1 VAKSLG
7 VTDGLS
13 EPGLLLEHGDV
24 GLQFDPGDV
33 GLALQVEKVPE
44 GVCVSCVEGSALS
57 LGGSR
62 ILFRAGELLREGDDA
77 VLRGGERPQGLG
89 FSGRRTD
96 GPGAAAAVLT
106 SSSGLIL
113 QLALEPLRP
122 ASPEGGLVRKSVE
135 LRRRVWV
142 EPAPRGGAPCKGAS
156 ELTAFGLGI
165 SKAMLELTLNGLEG
179 GSPILEGSARAAVS
193 LGSGRWGR
201 SGGTGE
207 SEHRP
212 EGIEGMRGESVR
224 AELRRDWRCVQW
236 LLLRP
241 RR

>member
-1 VAKSLG
+1 M
-7 VTDGLS
+7 TDGLS
-13 EPGLLLEHGDV
+13 KPGLLLEHGNV

-33 GLALQVEKVPE
+33 GLALQVEKIPE

-77 VLRGGERPQGLG
+77 VLRGGERPHGLD
-89 FSGRRTD
+89 FSGGRAD
-96 GPGAAAAVLT
+96 GAAAAVLT

-122 ASPEGGLVRKSVE
+122 ASPERGLVSKSVE
-135 LRRRVWV
+135 LRRRVGV

-156 ELTAFGLGI
+156 ELTAFRLGI

-179 GSPILEGSARAAVS
+179 DSPILEPGGKRE
-193 LGSGRWGR
+193 SG
-201 SGGTGE
+201 
-207 SEHRP
+207 
-212 EGIEGMRGESVR
+212 
-224 AELRRDWRCVQW
+224 
-236 LLLRP
+236 
-241 RR
+241 